1 MNRTTDTS
9 RLLYE
14 FGPVSKDQWLE
25 QVRKDLKGKDF
36 ATLQWQT
43 DEGLVVAPYFT
54 RRDLEKLPYQAIQ
67 RAQDQGP
74 VRSWQNREWITFT
87 DEKTVRQQAQE
98 SIQKGAH
105 ALLLDLSRTDVNRL
119 DFGRMLDGIR
129 LTDTP
134 VTFRTQGQSEE
145 VVRALQQ
152 LNSYHLKGSLDDDA
166 LAWWMLEGRSIESIW
181 PQLAEQ
187 IKHNPWPHFRT
198 LTVNSHHFHEA
209 GAHAAQE
216 LAFTLSAA
224 VVYLDQLTDAGLSP
238 QQVVDKMEFSVSV
251 GTNYTME
258 IAKLRAL
265 RYLFGKICQGYGLTD
280 HRPVFVHALTSR
292 FYQAPSEPYT
302 NLLRSTTEAMAA
314 IIGGADALTVLP
326 HDSAANPSTEF
337 SRRISRNVS
346 TILKEEAYLDKVT
359 DPAAGA
365 YYLENLTYQLASQA
379 WNLLLEVEEKGGLV
393 AAFEQGWIQRE
404 IAQSFQNQLA
414 QFQSGKRV
422 MVGVNKYRT
431 EPTAETGNLLKEPRQ
446 AGQVKLLPR
455 RRLAEGMEQAG

>member
-9 RLLYE
+9 RLIYE
-14 FGPVSKDQWLE
+14 FGSVSKDQWLE

-43 DEGLVVAPYFT
+43 DEGMVVEPYYT
-54 RRDLEKLPYQAIQ
+54 AQELEKLPYQAIQ
-67 RAQDQGP
+67 RAQVQGP
-74 VRSWQNREWITFT
+74 IRSWQNREWIAFT
-87 DEKTVRQQAQE
+87 DEKTVRQLALE
-98 SIQKGAH
+98 ALRKGAD
-105 ALLLDLSRTDVNRL
+105 ALILDLSQTDVKNL

-145 VVRALQQ
+145 VAKALQQ
-152 LNSYHLKGSLDDDA
+152 LNAYHLKGGLDDDA
-166 LAWWMLEGRSIESIW
+166 LAWWMLKGRPLNGSWLKIADLIRD
-181 PQLAEQ
+181 
-187 IKHNPWPHFRT
+187 NPWPNFRII
-198 LTVNSHHFHEA
+198 TVNSHPFHEA
-209 GAHAAQE
+209 GANAAQE

-224 VVYLDQLTDAGLSP
+224 VVYLDQLTDAGLSA
-238 QQVVDKMEFSVSV
+238 QQVVEKMEFSVSI
-251 GTNYTME
+251 GTNYLME

-265 RYLFGKICQGYGLTD
+265 RYLFGKICQSYGLTD
-280 HRPVFVHALTSR
+280 HRPVFVHAQTSR
-292 FYQAPSEPYT
+292 FYQALSESYT

-359 DPAAGA
+359 DPAAGS
-365 YYLENLTYQLASQA
+365 YYLENLTYQLASRA
-379 WNLLLEVEEKGGLV
+379 WNLFMEVEEKGGLV
-393 AAFEQGWIQRE
+393 AAFEQGWIQQE
-404 IAQSFQNQLA
+404 IEQSFQNQLT

-431 EPTAETGNLLKEPRQ
+431 EPTAETGNPVAEPKRM
-446 AGQVKLLPR
+446 GHVWLLPS